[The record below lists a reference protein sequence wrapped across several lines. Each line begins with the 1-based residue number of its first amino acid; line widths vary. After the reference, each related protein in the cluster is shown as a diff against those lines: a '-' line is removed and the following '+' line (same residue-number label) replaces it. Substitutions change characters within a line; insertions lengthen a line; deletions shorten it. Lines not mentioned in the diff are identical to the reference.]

1 MARNLLHSSRYA
13 GHMYEEYR
21 PRRRPA
27 PRIPRSGPCPQI
39 STDGCAAPGSRLA
52 RVSASSLILSRR
64 DLDFLLHEW
73 LDVESLT
80 KRPRFAEHSRETFDA
95 VLELAEQIATDHFAP
110 HNRKADENEPR
121 FVDGKVE
128 MIPEVAAALK
138 IFNDAGL
145 MAGEFDEEYGG
156 MQLPHV
162 VGQAVFAWFKAAN
175 VGTSA
180 YPFLTMA
187 NARLLLAHGS
197 PEQIATYVAPEVE
210 GRWFGTMALSEPQA
224 GSSLADITTR
234 AEPQDDGTYRV
245 TGNKMWISG
254 GDHELTENIVHLVL
268 AKIPGGPAGVKGISL
283 FIVPKFLVNPDG
295 SLGERNDVVLAGLNH
310 KMGYR
315 GTTNTLLNFG
325 EGVHTPGGQAGAVGY
340 LVGEPHRGLTYM
352 FHMMN
357 EARIGVGMGATVL
370 GYTGFL
376 HALEYAKTRTQG
388 RPAAAKDPAAG
399 QVRIIEHPDVRRMLL
414 AAKSYA
420 EGGLA
425 LGLYCARLVDEEQ
438 TAEDDADRAR
448 AHLLLDTLTPIAK
461 AWPSQWG
468 PVADDLA
475 IQVHGGYGYTRD
487 YPVEQFYRDNRLNPI
502 HEGTNGIQ
510 ALDLL
515 GRKVVAQGGAGLR
528 LLGEAITATTA
539 QAAGTEWSGF
549 ADDLDAAVARL
560 GAVTATLWDT
570 GDPELTL
577 ANASAYLEA
586 AGHVVVAWLWL
597 EQALATGTAS
607 SDFHEGKRAA
617 ARYFRRWELPKVHTH
632 LDLLESLDRTVLD
645 TAETWL

>member
-1 MARNLLHSSRYA
+1 M
-13 GHMYEEYR
+13 
-21 PRRRPA
+21 
-27 PRIPRSGPCPQI
+27 
-39 STDGCAAPGSRLA
+39 
-52 RVSASSLILSRR
+52 LSRR

-73 LDVESLT
+73 LDVEALT
-80 KRPRFAEHSRETFDA
+80 KRPRCGEHSRETFDA
-95 VLELAEQIATDHFAP
+95 VLELAEQIATEHFAP

-121 FVDGKVE
+121 MVDGRAVL
-128 MIPEVAAALK
+128 IPEVAAALQV
-138 IFNDAGL
+138 FTGSGL
-145 MAGEFDEEYGG
+145 MAGEFDERFGG
-156 MQLPHV
+156 MQLPHT

-187 NARLLLAHGS
+187 NARLLIAHGS
-197 PEQIATYVAPEVE
+197 QEQIDTYVAPMGE

-234 AEPQDDGTYRV
+234 AETQDDGTYRL
-245 TGNKMWISG
+245 TGNKMWISAC
-254 GDHELTENIVHLVL
+254 DHELSENIVHLVL
-268 AKIPGGPAGVKGISL
+268 AKIPGGPSGTKGISL
-283 FIVPKFLVNPDG
+283 FIVPKFLVDADG

-315 GTTNTLLNFG
+315 GTTNTLLNSG
-325 EGVHTPGGQAGAVGY
+325 GGVPRPAGRAGAVAS

-370 GYTGFL
+370 GYTGYL
-376 HALEYAKTRTQG
+376 HALEYARTRTQG
-388 RPAAAKDPAAG
+388 RPAGAKDAAAAP
-399 QVRIIEHPDVRRMLL
+399 VRIIEHTDVRRMLL

-425 LGLYCARLVDEEQ
+425 LGLYCAKLVDEEQ
-438 TAEDDADRAR
+438 TAESGDDRAR

-515 GRKVVAQGGAGLR
+515 GRKVVMQDGAGLR
-528 LLGEAITATTA
+528 LLAETISATTGR
-539 QAAGTEWSGF
+539 AAGTQWEGF
-549 ADDLDAAVARL
+549 ARDLDAAVGRL
-560 GAVTATLWDT
+560 GSVTATLWGT
-570 GDPELTL
+570 GDPDLAL
-577 ANASAYLEA
+577 ANASVYLEA
-586 AGHVVVAWLWL
+586 AGHLVVGWLWL
-597 EQALATGTAS
+597 EQALACDARDS
-607 SDFHEGKRAA
+607 SSTPFYEGKRQA
-617 ARYFRRWELPKVHTH
+617 ARYFWRWELPRVDAQF
-632 LDLLESLDRTVLD
+632 DLLESLDRTVLD
-645 TAETWL
+645 PPANWL

>member
-1 MARNLLHSSRYA
+1 VRSS
-13 GHMYEEYR
+13 
-21 PRRRPA
+21 
-27 PRIPRSGPCPQI
+27 S
-39 STDGCAAPGSRLA
+39 
-52 RVSASSLILSRR
+52 ILSPR

-73 LDVESLT
+73 LQVETLT
-80 KRPRFAEHSRETFDA
+80 KRQRYAEHSRETFDA
-95 VLELAEQIATDHFAP
+95 VLELAQRIATEHFAP
-110 HNRKADENEPR
+110 HNRTADENEPR
-121 FVDGKVE
+121 MVDGKVVL
-128 MIPEVAAALK
+128 IPEVAEALKVFAEAGMTAAALPVE
-138 IFNDAGL
+138 L
-145 MAGEFDEEYGG
+145 GG
-156 MQLPHV
+156 MQLPAV
-162 VGQAVFAWFKAAN
+162 VNQAAHAWLQAAN
-175 VGTSA
+175 IATSA

-187 NARLLLAHGS
+187 NANLLVAHGS
-197 PEQIATYVAPEVE
+197 PEQVSTYVPPMAE

-234 AEPQDDGTYRV
+234 AVPQDDGTYRL

-268 AKIPGGPAGVKGISL
+268 AKIPGGPPGVKGISL
-283 FIVPKFLVNPDG
+283 FVAPKFLVNDDG
-295 SLGERNDVVLAGLNH
+295 TLGERNDVVLAGLNH

-325 EGVHTPGGQAGAVGY
+325 EGLYTPGGRPGAVGF

-357 EARIGVGMGATVL
+357 EARIGVGMGATAL
-370 GYTGFL
+370 GYTGYL
-376 HALEYAKTRTQG
+376 HALEYARTRTQG
-388 RPAAAKDPAAG
+388 RPATARTMKDAAAPP
-399 QVRIIEHPDVRRMLL
+399 VRIIEHPDVRRMLL

-425 LGLYCARLVDEEQ
+425 LGLYCARLVDEEE
-438 TAEDDADRAR
+438 TAETEAERAR

-515 GRKVVAQGGAGLR
+515 GRKVVAQGGAGLA
-528 LLGEAITATTA
+528 LLTETIGATTA
-539 QAAGTEWSGF
+539 RAAGTEWAAF
-549 ADDLDAAVARL
+549 AADLDRAVVRL
-560 GAVTATLWDT
+560 TAVTATLWGT
-570 GDPELTL
+570 GDPELAL
-577 ANASAYLEA
+577 ANATPYLEA
-586 AGHVVVAWLWL
+586 TGHVVVAWLWL

-617 ARYFRRWELPKVHTH
+617 ARYFHRWELPKVHTH

-645 TAETWL
+645 TRENWL